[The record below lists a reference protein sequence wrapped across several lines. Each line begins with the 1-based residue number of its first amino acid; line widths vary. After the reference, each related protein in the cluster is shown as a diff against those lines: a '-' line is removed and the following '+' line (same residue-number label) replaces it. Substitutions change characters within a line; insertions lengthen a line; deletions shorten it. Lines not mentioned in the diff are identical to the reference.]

1 MDKLSVD
8 YFIQIYAAD
17 AIGMTRFGLF
27 VIGALSRHQ
36 NLYKL
41 RCLY

>member
-1 MDKLSVD
+1 MDKLSAD
-8 YFIQIYAAD
+8 YFIKIYAAD
-17 AIGMTRFGLF
+17 AIGMTRFRLF
-27 VIGALSRHQ
+27 VIGALSQHQ